1 MKKLLLS
8 LVLALF
14 AANALRAQLI
24 KDNERWVQTS
34 SYPVLNS
41 SPTVTPIPAGAN
53 ISPYVRDGMIL
64 IKGYSDRNYLMHIDI
79 RGHYV
84 FGYDLELTDGN
95 KVMGLFSGG
104 AATAYRHGKPVVLTS
119 EGHILTPPDNY
130 RMITDF
136 KDGVAVVLKGDG
148 YTNDVVYI
156 DAAMKEIYPKLTQK
170 NVGYSASK
178 DLKPTGILSEN
189 MRAYFDCKLQRW
201 GYMDHHG
208 NPVVE
213 PQFLEALP
221 FREGRAAVLVETE
234 KWGPRLWGFIDVL
247 GKMVIEPIYKVKP
260 TSFSSGYAAVNSDDG
275 FGDTMFLIDRYGQ
288 KCSDEAAWANVPAGG
303 CCIFKALPQYRDGE
317 AIRVAIAG
325 GSTSDGT
332 RGVSFKPGIKQLR
345 DYLVFSPPTED
356 LNGERGLLFV
366 KGFAAVGKY
375 DSYWKTTMGTVITC
389 DGDPTPLTVWQ
400 EFKVV
405 SADGTE
411 RKVGSAEDRNYFY
424 NYSGQGMSLFNYG
437 IGPKQLQPEMGWVR
451 GFVSPDNLVI
461 IRFEDLPDDQLGKLT
476 SMHIARADIDRQ

>member
-1 MKKLLLS
+1 MGPP
-8 LVLALF
+8 ALGIHR
-14 AANALRAQLI
+14 RAGE
-24 KDNERWVQTS
+24 DGDR
-34 SYPVLNS
+34 
-41 SPTVTPIPAGAN
+41 TV
-53 ISPYVRDGMIL
+53 
-64 IKGYSDRNYLMHIDI
+64 
-79 RGHYV
+79 
-84 FGYDLELTDGN
+84 
-95 KVMGLFSGG
+95 
-104 AATAYRHGKPVVLTS
+104 
-119 EGHILTPPDNY
+119 
-130 RMITDF
+130 
-136 KDGVAVVLKGDG
+136 
-148 YTNDVVYI
+148 
-156 DAAMKEIYPKLTQK
+156 
-170 NVGYSASK
+170 
-178 DLKPTGILSEN
+178 
-189 MRAYFDCKLQRW
+189 
-201 GYMDHHG
+201 
-208 NPVVE
+208 
-213 PQFLEALP
+213 
-221 FREGRAAVLVETE
+221 
-234 KWGPRLWGFIDVL
+234 
-247 GKMVIEPIYKVKP
+247 YKVKP

-288 KCSDEAAWANVPAGG
+288 KCSDEAAWANAPAGG
-303 CCIFKALPQYRDGE
+303 YCIFKALPHYRDGE
-317 AIRVAIAG
+317 AIRVAIAD

-389 DGDPTPLTVWQ
+389 GGDPTPLTVWQ

-411 RKVGSAEDRNYFY
+411 RNVGSAEDRNYFY